1 MGFLDNTTTAIIL
14 DTVLTD
20 TGRQFLSRNDGSFS
34 IQKFALG
41 DDEVDYN
48 IIRKFGRA
56 VGKEKIEKNTSV
68 FEALTNS
75 SQALK
80 YKLITISNQYLIRL
94 PTLSLSSNSLTSGT
108 ITLGRLNQK
117 TASVTLEQ
125 TIQNETSIDVELRDQ
140 AFIIDVPN
148 LFLQIQQQVPQ
159 NIDSLQRATY
169 LLSRS
174 PNENSF
180 GGSILTF
187 VLSVKTLS
195 DIQFTTYGNTQ
206 NKNIITTYVRVTGLQ
221 SGAVKEFNV
230 TINKGL
236 L

>member
-1 MGFLDNTTTAIIL
+1 MGFLDNAANSIIL

-34 IQKFALG
+34 IAKFALG
-41 DDEVDYN
+41 DDEVNYN
-48 IIRKFGRA
+48 IIRRYGRA
-56 VGKEKIEKNTSV
+56 VGKEKIEKTTPV
-68 FEALTNS
+68 FEGLTLA

-80 YKLITISNQYLIRL
+80 YKLVSVSNPNLTRL
-94 PTLSLSSNSLTSGT
+94 PSFTLAGSSVSSNVV
-108 ITLGRLNQK
+108 TLGRTNQK
-117 TASVTLEQ
+117 TATLTVEQ

-169 LLSRS
+169 IMSRS
-174 PNENSF
+174 PNENAF
-180 GGSILTF
+180 GGSTLTF
-187 VLSVKTLS
+187 TIAVKTLS
-195 DIQFTTYGNTQ
+195 DVQFTTYGNTT
-206 NKNIITTYVRVTGLQ
+206 NKNLINTYIRVSGMQ
-221 SGAVKEFNV
+221 SGAVKEFTV

-236 L
+236 